1 MNEDVCTVGYFH
13 ALCHSLA
20 EDYRDRG
27 GQIPDGL
34 SLHDLGQGIKSLILR
49 KLPSEYL
56 EFGPTR
62 NPLLSDGSFDFVKP
76 VPYGVLVKA
85 AKAAGIVSNSE
96 PPDQKAATSA
106 V

>member
-1 MNEDVCTVGYFH
+1 MNEEICTVEQFH

-27 GQIPDGL
+27 GQMPDGL

-49 KLPSEYL
+49 KLPSEYV

-62 NPLLSDGSFDFVKP
+62 NPLVSDGTFDFVKP

-85 AKAAGIVSNSE
+85 AKVAGIVSNSE
-96 PPDQKAATSA
+96 PHDQAAATIA

>member
-1 MNEDVCTVGYFH
+1 LNEEVCTVEQFH
-13 ALCHSLA
+13 AVCHSLA

-27 GQIPDGL
+27 GQMPDGL

-49 KLPSEYL
+49 KLPSEYV
-56 EFGPTR
+56 EFDPTR
-62 NPLLSDGSFDFVKP
+62 NPLVSDGTFDFVKP

-85 AKAAGIVSNSE
+85 AKVAGIISNSE
-96 PPDQKAATSA
+96 PHDQAAATIA